1 MSLLNGLLTY
11 FSDIYIVSLQHKG
24 EILEQKERKASR
36 DGILA
41 DFLFYIGD
49 KSEEVFEG
57 MTINISLRGLGFL
70 TKTSVKEGQT
80 ITITKLERIST
91 MPDFTGQRAKVIWV
105 KKGPRYDEAG
115 ANFNSD
121 S

>member
-11 FSDIYIVSLQHKG
+11 FSDIYIVSLQNKG
-24 EILEQKERKASR
+24 EILEKKERKASR

-41 DFLFYIGD
+41 DFQFYIGD
-49 KSEEVFEG
+49 KSEEIFEG
-57 MTINISLRGLGFL
+57 MTINISPRSLGFL

-80 ITITKLERIST
+80 ITITKLARKST

-105 KKGPRYDEAG
+105 KRGPRYDEAG